1 MAAATLPPLV
11 EQMLQPAFYPHPV
24 VEPIALLQTHVSYVF
39 LTGEV
44 VYKLK
49 KPVNFGFLDYSTP
62 EKRRECCDRELELN
76 RRSAA
81 DLYLEV
87 VAIAP
92 TEAARAS
99 ENPEQFALTAID
111 DPAAVD
117 YAVKMRQFPQET
129 LLSAAFDRGEVT
141 EATVIDLARVVA
153 EFHQSAPT
161 DDYIASFGAPE
172 RVKLAFDE
180 NFAQT
185 EGYIGGPQTQE
196 QFDATKAWTE
206 AFFEQRSQLLRDR
219 AAGGFVRNC
228 HGDLHLGNIC
238 QWQGRPMLFDCI
250 EFNEPFRFVDV
261 MYDVAF
267 TVMDLEARGRADLAN
282 AFLNEYC
289 ERTGDWDGLHV
300 LPLYLSRQTYVRAK
314 VTSFLLGDPAIPQ
327 ADRDRAAT
335 VAANYYRQA
344 ADYSRDRA
352 GHLWIMSGLS
362 GSGKSTVAQQIA
374 RRHRGVRLRS
384 DAVRKHLG
392 GVPLDE
398 KGPQTL
404 YSAEMTEK
412 TYGQLT
418 DLGLALAQAG
428 YDVILDAKYDRHALR
443 QAVLT
448 GADQAHLPATI
459 VHCTAPLEVLRDRLQ
474 QRQGDIADATADLL
488 DAQAAAAE
496 PFGATEATRVFTV
509 DTTQSLDPQLEQLA
523 ARRAI

>member
-39 LTGEV
+39 LTGEF

-62 EKRRECCDRELELN
+62 EKRRDCCDRELELN

-92 TEAARAS
+92 NGSA
-99 ENPEQFALTAID
+99 NDPESFALTVAD

-117 YAVKMRQFPQET
+117 YAVKMRQFPQEN
-129 LLSAAFDRGEVT
+129 LLSAAFERGEVT

-153 EFHQSAPT
+153 AFHKNAPT

-206 AFFEQRSQLLRDR
+206 TFFEQHGDLLRDR
-219 AAGGFVRNC
+219 AAGGYVRNC

-238 QWQGRPMLFDCI
+238 HWQGRLMLFDCI

-267 TVMDLEARGRADLAN
+267 TMMDLEARGRADLAN

-289 ERTGDWDGLHV
+289 ERTEDWDGLRV

-314 VTSFLLGDPAIPQ
+314 VTSFLLNDPAIPQ

-344 ADYSRDRA
+344 ADYCRDRA
-352 GHLWIMSGLS
+352 GHLWVMSGLS
-362 GSGKSTVAQQIA
+362 GSGKSTVAQHIA
-374 RRHRGVRLRS
+374 RRHGGVRLRS

-398 KGPQTL
+398 KGPQSL
-404 YSAEMTEK
+404 YSADMTAQ
-412 TYGQLT
+412 TYGKLT
-418 DLGLALAQAG
+418 DLGLTLAQAG
-428 YDVILDAKYDRHALR
+428 YDVILDAKYDRVALR
-443 QAVLT
+443 QPVLT
-448 GADQAHLPATI
+448 GADQATLPVTI
-459 VHCTAPLEVLRDRLQ
+459 VHCDAPLEVLRDRLG

-496 PFGATEATRVFTV
+496 PFSAAEATRVFTV
-509 DTTQSLDPQLEQLA
+509 DTTQSLGPQLEALA
-523 ARRAI
+523 AAQ